1 MAFDFNLKELDVNW
15 VIERG
20 DCVLLLMTWLYYLK
34 VNHGKKTATDLKP
47 LRREAMR
54 LKDSDMD
61 RYWLFCYE
69 VVAKDNLPG
78 DWKAMK
84 KAKVSFVKATL

>member
-1 MAFDFNLKELDVNW
+1 
-15 VIERG
+15 
-20 DCVLLLMTWLYYLK
+20 MTWLYYLK
-34 VNHGKKTATDLKP
+34 VNHGNRSATDLKP

-54 LKDSDMD
+54 LKDTDMD

-69 VVAKDNLPG
+69 VVARDHLPE

-84 KAKVSFVKATL
+84 LAKVSFVKATL